1 MSKNYTQQSNN
12 TGLSVARE
20 ASLGVLPPVPVWGQ
34 REPNSYKTFGPDFKQ
49 KTRSPINASRQQQ
62 KGVVVDLDASGG
74 WQEDLTYP
82 ALSSFAEAIMFA
94 AYRRKGD
101 LAVTAVTAASGYAV
115 AAGGD
120 GFKAGDILV
129 GTGFASATNNGRKV
143 LAADG
148 IAADV
153 QAPGLVDEANT
164 VGNISKV
171 GHQFAAGDLSL
182 VADGAF
188 YLLESAGKTLGALG
202 VIPGETVFIGGDG
215 NDGFL
220 SGIGGFCRVASVAAD
235 GSAAVLDKMQ
245 FPGVDAGAG
254 RSVVVYLGRVIKN
267 ESDPNLIVRYTH
279 HLERTLGKDDT
290 TSANQQAEYIKGAV
304 VDQWSMPLNTADK
317 VTMDFTLQGTR
328 YATVTSEVGPYA
340 GTRPALQDGDA
351 FTTSNDIPYS
361 ALHVVGDADPL
372 YAYLTDISLSVDNN
386 VKGNKALGVLGSF
399 DLSYGNFVVSA
410 NANAYFADVTAQ
422 EAIIN
427 NDNVTFT
434 FALARSNQGIVV
446 DIPLASLG
454 DGKPKVASNEPITL
468 ALNISAARASLLS
481 PLTDYTL
488 MMVFF
493 DYLPNVSHGMQA

>member
-1 MSKNYTQQSNN
+1 MAKNYTQQSNN

-101 LAVTAVTAASGYAV
+101 LAVTGVTAAAGYAV
-115 AAGGD
+115 AGGD
-120 GFKAGDILV
+120 VYKTGDILF
-129 GTGFASATNNGRKV
+129 GNGFSVPGNNGRKI
-143 LAADG
+143 LLADG
-148 IAADV
+148 TAGDV
-153 QAPGLVDEANT
+153 QAPGLADEADAL
-164 VGNISKV
+164 GSISKV
-171 GHQFAAGDLSL
+171 GHQFALGDLSL

-188 YLLESAGKTLGALG
+188 YLLESAAKGLGALG

-215 NDGFL
+215 VDGFA
-220 SGIGGFCRVASVAAD
+220 SHVGGYCRIASVAAD

-254 RSVVVYLGRVIKN
+254 RSVIVYLGRVIKN

-328 YATVTSEVGPYA
+328 YSTVTSEVGPYA
-340 GTRPALQDGDA
+340 GTRPPLQDGDA

-468 ALNISAARASLLS
+468 ALDISAARASLLS

-493 DYLPNVSHGMQA
+493 DYLPNVAHGAQP